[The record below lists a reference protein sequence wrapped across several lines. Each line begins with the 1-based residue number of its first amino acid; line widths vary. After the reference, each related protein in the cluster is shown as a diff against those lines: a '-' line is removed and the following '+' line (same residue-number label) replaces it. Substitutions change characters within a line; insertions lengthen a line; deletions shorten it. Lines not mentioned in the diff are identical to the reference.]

1 MSEYGEVKD
10 LLDKITLYSNLRIQA
25 YDDRF
30 GRYGISETTLKGDS
44 SFRRE
49 ADDLLKEIEKELEL
63 LMHAYDA
70 LRYSAGRST

>member
-10 LLDKITLYSNLRIQA
+10 LLDNITLYSNLRLQA
-25 YDDRF
+25 HLLSDQGGTIRD
-30 GRYGISETTLKGDS
+30 
-44 SFRRE
+44 E
-49 ADDLLKEIEKELEL
+49 ADLLLKEIEKELEL

>member
-10 LLDKITLYSNLRIQA
+10 LLDKITLYSNLGLQA
-25 YDDRF
+25 HLLYDQGGTIRD
-30 GRYGISETTLKGDS
+30 
-44 SFRRE
+44 E
-49 ADDLLKEIEKELEL
+49 ADLLLKEIEKDLEL

>member
-49 ADDLLKEIEKELEL
+49 ADEVFRQIEKDLEL

>member
-10 LLDKITLYSNLRIQA
+10 LLDKITLYSNLRLQA
-25 YDDRF
+25 HLLSDQGGTIRD
-30 GRYGISETTLKGDS
+30 
-44 SFRRE
+44 E
-49 ADDLLKEIEKELEL
+49 ADLLLKEIEKELEL

>member
-10 LLDKITLYSNLRIQA
+10 LLDKITLYSNLRLQA
-25 YDDRF
+25 HLLSDQGGTIRD
-30 GRYGISETTLKGDS
+30 
-44 SFRRE
+44 E
-49 ADDLLKEIEKELEL
+49 ADLLLKEIEKDLEL

>member
-10 LLDKITLYSNLRIQA
+10 LLDKITLYSNLRLQA
-25 YDDRF
+25 YECGVHSDQGGTIRD
-30 GRYGISETTLKGDS
+30 
-44 SFRRE
+44 E
-49 ADDLLKEIEKELEL
+49 ADLLLKEIEKELEL